1 MCITIQL
8 TKIRPFAHSR
18 LLHSLPLWAASYPQF
33 LLLSVLGYAEGMKPL
48 YPSYDHPLNTGTE
61 YEQSGR

>member
-18 LLHSLPLWAASYPQF
+18 LLHSLPLWERVGVKVPLWGLFQLQSAAGGVCIGPCSTTVVH
-33 LLLSVLGYAEGMKPL
+33 SCVL
-48 YPSYDHPLNTGTE
+48 
-61 YEQSGR
+61 Q